1 MKGDIALA
9 GFVLTHEE
17 WQELDAQSRAQL
29 LTAAFQREPRW
40 ATGTNPGFELPELPM
55 RPDDEA

>member
-17 WQELDAQSRAQL
+17 WQELDAQSQAQL
-29 LTAAFQREPRW
+29 LTAAGEREPRW
-40 ATGTNPGFELPELPM
+40 ARGTNPGLVLPPLPTA
-55 RPDDEA
+55 RPDDA

>member
-29 LTAAFQREPRW
+29 LTAAFPREPRW
-40 ATGTNPGFELPELPM
+40 ATGTSPGFELPPLDP
-55 RPDDEA
+55 PPVDER

>member
-17 WQELDAQSRAQL
+17 WQSLDPQSREQL
-29 LTAAFQREPRW
+29 LMAARREEPAPAW
-40 ATGTNPGFELPELPM
+40 AIGTLPGIELPPI
-55 RPDDEA
+55 DESA